1 MALTDKVKGEDK
13 KENDAYYKEVEK
25 KMSDYEKA
33 STSSSPDAIE
43 EPKFNYDYEDEVEY
57 HEDMEIRNGMEM
69 LNYERKPSEKF
80 SQRAKEAI
88 EGSSNMGNNPEWANV
103 YPEQQ
108 GFTGPEF
115 GKKLV
120 KTIERSKAKRDA
132 ATPTLDQFGDD
143 IEEKN
148 VGVNKTKSAYKP
160 KAMKKPVAIQES
172 KKIKINEAL
181 TEKGLE
187 SVSKWIDENGSRGA
201 GIKLIDAILRK
212 KIGLSSSDLADS
224 STFMNGLDAVEEALD
239 EKDLQGAYNIAKE
252 TAMEMIDEEGESYG
266 FMGEGSGDNINPKYT
281 HFAIDKSTGEV
292 VNGWEYEPEEDRES
306 IKYYCKMDLEDMFP
320 DRKPSE
326 FKVLTAKA
334 LTKQGIDPFN
344 SDNWQK
350 MGINED
356 TNTNL
361 ELKNVAKQIFGILK
375 KYQLKPSYEV
385 DGKEFNSKEP
395 QQGYGARIV
404 IDNNGMLTVAVYDR
418 GIWQT
423 LGRIDELDMGP
434 QSYPN
439 ERERKAINDIASK
452 IYKDIVATLGN
463 DKFEFRSNKEPD
475 RYGNY
480 IIQIRKKSTEN
491 NNKSEIKESTKMK
504 RLKFKKPFNGIETA
518 LRVIPESYRVDNK
531 VFEMTD
537 GNENYKIRW
546 EGSLTEG
553 KAVVLTAYDK
563 TLVKEDM
570 DKIKHLMGFKSQDT
584 LGNLKGKQRIEEN
597 NVFADML
604 KKTRTL
610 MTEGEDV
617 EKTGKYD
624 DGDGEKER
632 CDYVPCDEETVS
644 GGGDAEHLQ
653 ELSPETYDKVRA
665 AGLERGDSKGEELA
679 KKANELKYRDVIGK
693 AVKYLPTDGLGRK
706 GNVDKIY
713 KSDKYVDIHIW
724 DGDKMDLIRIY
735 KDSNDVKVQG
745 LKTEVDRPTA
755 NVLAKVK
762 KLAFGVESKAND
774 FKQLAETDKPDF

>member
-1 MALTDKVKGEDK
+1 MDKELLKKILRESTLSEAKPVGLALTDKVKGEDK

-43 EPKFNYDYEDEVEY
+43 EPKFNYGYEDEVEY

-80 SQRAKEAI
+80 SQRAKEGI

-160 KAMKKPVAIQES
+160 KVTKKPVAIQES
-172 KKIKINEAL
+172 K
-181 TEKGLE
+181 T
-187 SVSKWIDENGSRGA
+187 
-201 GIKLIDAILRK
+201 
-212 KIGLSSSDLADS
+212 
-224 STFMNGLDAVEEALD
+224 T
-239 EKDLQGAYNIAKE
+239 
-252 TAMEMIDEEGESYG
+252 EEGEMYG

-350 MGINED
+350 MGINEFD
-356 TNTNL
+356 VKPKTNNNKT
-361 ELKNVAKQIFGILK
+361 VI
-375 KYQLKPSYEV
+375 
-385 DGKEFNSKEP
+385 KEFNWPKSTLSSTFSQILYNELNKTFP
-395 QQGYGARIV
+395 NRYFIV
-404 IDNNGMLTVAVYDR
+404 IGKDLYLSQPHGDKKLLTINSDTDSVESIIGKLNNLLTY
-418 GIWQT
+418 
-423 LGRIDELDMGP
+423 
-434 QSYPN
+434 
-439 ERERKAINDIASK
+439 
-452 IYKDIVATLGN
+452 
-463 DKFEFRSNKEPD
+463 
-475 RYGNY
+475 
-480 IIQIRKKSTEN
+480 
-491 NNKSEIKESTKMK
+491 NKSEIKESTKMK

-518 LRVIPESYRVDNK
+518 LKVIPESYKVDNK

-570 DKIKHLMGFKSQDT
+570 DKIKHLMGFKSQET

-597 NVFADML
+597 NIFADML

-617 EKTGKYD
+617 KKKGLTEGATNDLMVAAKAGTLGSDIDTIVAKNGKHEVIKAMQVLMNNGLID
-624 DGDGEKER
+624 AEGMRKIGLMQRIQKMTEGEAKGEVKPDFLDLDGDGNKTEPMKDAAEDAKEKPVTKGEG
-632 CDYVPCDEETVS
+632 V
-644 GGGDAEHLQ
+644 EHLQ
-653 ELSPETYDKVRA
+653 ELSPETYDKVRD
-665 AGLERGDSKGEELA
+665 AGLERDDSKGKELA
-679 KKANELKYRDVIGK
+679 KTANELKYRDVIGK
-693 AVKYLPTDGLGRK
+693 AVKYLSKDGFGQEGK
-706 GNVDKIY
+706 VDEIKELRDHVEI
-713 KSDKYVDIHIW
+713 IIW
-724 DGDKMDLIRIY
+724 DGNKMDHMIIF
-735 KDSNDVKVQG
+735 KDSNDVKVG
-745 LKTEVDRPTA
+745 GIRMEVDRATA

-774 FKQLAETDKPDF
+774 FKQLA

>member
-1 MALTDKVKGEDK
+1 MDKKLLTRILRESTLSEAKPVGLALTDKVKGEDK

-132 ATPTLDQFGDD
+132 ATPTFDQFGDD

-160 KAMKKPVAIQES
+160 KAIKKPVAIQES

-187 SVSKWIDENGSRGA
+187 LVSKWIDENGSRGA

-239 EKDLQGAYNIAKE
+239 ERDLQGAYNIAKE
-252 TAMEMIDEEGESYG
+252 TAIEMIDEEGESYG
-266 FMGEGSGDNINPKYT
+266 FMEENINNDL
-281 HFAIDKSTGEV
+281 A
-292 VNGWEYEPEEDRES
+292 S
-306 IKYYCKMDLEDMFP
+306 IK
-320 DRKPSE
+320 
-326 FKVLTAKA
+326 AKA
-334 LTKQGIDPFN
+334 KQESRDCEC
-344 SDNWQK
+344 SQHV
-350 MGINED
+350 NEKSKGVYTIEDFYDAD
-356 TNTNL
+356 T
-361 ELKNVAKQIFGILK
+361 
-375 KYQLKPSYEV
+375 
-385 DGKEFNSKEP
+385 
-395 QQGYGARIV
+395 
-404 IDNNGMLTVAVYDR
+404 TVASFEN
-418 GIWQT
+418 
-423 LGRIDELDMGP
+423 GRQL
-434 QSYPN
+434 N
-439 ERERKAINDIASK
+439 
-452 IYKDIVATLGN
+452 
-463 DKFEFRSNKEPD
+463 
-475 RYGNY
+475 
-480 IIQIRKKSTEN
+480 EN

-570 DKIKHLMGFKSQDT
+570 AKIKHLMGFKSQDT
-584 LGNLKGKQRIEEN
+584 LGNLKGAQRIEEN
-597 NVFADML
+597 KVFADML

-610 MTEGEDV
+610 MTEGEAN
-617 EKTGKYD
+617 GKYD
-624 DGDGEKER
+624 DGDGKPEK
-632 CDYVPCDEETVS
+632 CDFVPCGEKPVS
-644 GGGDAEHLQ
+644 EAISWEQ
-653 ELSPETYDKVRA
+653 
-665 AGLERGDSKGEELA
+665 
-679 KKANELKYRDVIGK
+679 IM
-693 AVKYLPTDGLGRK
+693 
-706 GNVDKIY
+706 
-713 KSDKYVDIHIW
+713 
-724 DGDKMDLIRIY
+724 DGDKINQLQVVPGRSFSSPEELENATMTIIGKLDD
-735 KDSNDVKVQG
+735 K
-745 LKTEVDRPTA
+745 
-755 NVLAKVK
+755 KVK
-762 KLAFGVESKAND
+762 LKGNKDGKEYHFDIADLRTFDDPQNRVNFS
-774 FKQLAETDKPDF
+774 

>member
-1 MALTDKVKGEDK
+1 MDKELLKKILRESTLSEAKPVGLALTDKVKGEDK
-13 KENDAYYKEVEK
+13 EENDAYYKEVEK

-33 STSSSPDAIE
+33 STSSPSDAIE

-57 HEDMEIRNGMEM
+57 HKDMEIRNGMEM

-108 GFTGPEF
+108 GFTGPGF
-115 GKKLV
+115 GKELA
-120 KTIERSKAKRDA
+120 KTIKGSKEKRDA
-132 ATPTLDQFGDD
+132 ASELSN
-143 IEEKN
+143 KN
-148 VGVNKTKSAYKP
+148 TTSVNATDFKDSAMTKRP
-160 KAMKKPVAIQES
+160 KSIAISED
-172 KKIKINEAL
+172 
-181 TEKGLE
+181 
-187 SVSKWIDENGSRGA
+187 VSK
-201 GIKLIDAILRK
+201 
-212 KIGLSSSDLADS
+212 
-224 STFMNGLDAVEEALD
+224 
-239 EKDLQGAYNIAKE
+239 
-252 TAMEMIDEEGESYG
+252 
-266 FMGEGSGDNINPKYT
+266 
-281 HFAIDKSTGEV
+281 
-292 VNGWEYEPEEDRES
+292 
-306 IKYYCKMDLEDMFP
+306 
-320 DRKPSE
+320 
-326 FKVLTAKA
+326 TAKA

-356 TNTNL
+356 ANTDL

-385 DGKEFNSKEP
+385 DGKEFQSKEP

-404 IDNNGMLTVAVYDR
+404 IDNNGILTVAVYDR

-423 LGRIDELDMGP
+423 LGRIDELDMGNV
-434 QSYPN
+434 SYPN
-439 ERERKAINDIASK
+439 EKEVKAINGIASK
-452 IYKDIVATLGN
+452 IYNDIVTTLGN

-480 IIQIRKKSTEN
+480 VIQIRKKTTEN

-518 LRVIPESYRVDNK
+518 LKVIPESYKVDNK
-531 VFEMTD
+531 IFEMTD

-570 DKIKHLMGFKSQDT
+570 DKIKHLMGFKSQET

-597 NVFADML
+597 NIFADML

-610 MTEGEDV
+610 MTEGE
-617 EKTGKYD
+617 EKGKYD
-624 DGDGEKER
+624 DGDGKVEK
-632 CDYVPCDEETVS
+632 CDFVPCDEKPVS
-644 GGGDAEHLQ
+644 EGEGAEHLQ
-653 ELSPETYDKVRA
+653 ELSPETYDKVRD

-679 KKANELKYRDVIGK
+679 KTANELKYRDVIGK
-693 AVKYLPTDGLGRK
+693 AVKYLSTDGYPLEGK
-706 GNVDKIY
+706 VDKI
-713 KSDKYVDIHIW
+713 KEFGEYVHVVIR
-724 DGDKMDLIRIY
+724 GGNKMDLIRIF

-745 LKTEVDRPTA
+745 LGTEVDRATA

-774 FKQLAETDKPDF
+774 FKQLAETDKPD

>member
-1 MALTDKVKGEDK
+1 MDKELLKKILRESTLSEAKPVGLALTDKVKGEDK

-33 STSSSPDAIE
+33 STSSPSDAIE

-69 LNYERKPSEKF
+69 LNYDRKPSEKF

-132 ATPTLDQFGDD
+132 ATPTFDQFGDD
-143 IEEKN
+143 IEQKN

-160 KAMKKPVAIQES
+160 KVTKKPVAIQES

-187 SVSKWIDENGSRGA
+187 LVSKWIDEKGSRGV
-201 GIKLIDAILRK
+201 GIKLIDTILRK
-212 KIGLSSSDLADS
+212 KIGLSSSDLPDS

-252 TAMEMIDEEGESYG
+252 TAMEMIDEEGEAYG
-266 FMGEGSGDNINPKYT
+266 FMGE
-281 HFAIDKSTGEV
+281 ST
-292 VNGWEYEPEEDRES
+292 NNDLAS
-306 IKYYCKMDLEDMFP
+306 IK
-320 DRKPSE
+320 
-326 FKVLTAKA
+326 AKA
-334 LTKQGIDPFN
+334 KQESRDCECA
-344 SDNWQK
+344 QHV
-350 MGINED
+350 NEKSKGVYTIEDFYDAD
-356 TNTNL
+356 T
-361 ELKNVAKQIFGILK
+361 
-375 KYQLKPSYEV
+375 
-385 DGKEFNSKEP
+385 
-395 QQGYGARIV
+395 
-404 IDNNGMLTVAVYDR
+404 TVASFEN
-418 GIWQT
+418 
-423 LGRIDELDMGP
+423 GRQL
-434 QSYPN
+434 N
-439 ERERKAINDIASK
+439 
-452 IYKDIVATLGN
+452 
-463 DKFEFRSNKEPD
+463 
-475 RYGNY
+475 
-480 IIQIRKKSTEN
+480 EN

-518 LRVIPESYRVDNK
+518 LKVIPESYKVDNK

-570 DKIKHLMGFKSQDT
+570 DKIKHLMGFKSQET

-597 NVFADML
+597 NIFADML

-610 MTEGEDV
+610 MTEGE
-617 EKTGKYD
+617 EK
-624 DGDGEKER
+624 
-632 CDYVPCDEETVS
+632 PVS
-644 GGGDAEHLQ
+644 EAISWEQ
-653 ELSPETYDKVRA
+653 
-665 AGLERGDSKGEELA
+665 
-679 KKANELKYRDVIGK
+679 IM
-693 AVKYLPTDGLGRK
+693 
-706 GNVDKIY
+706 
-713 KSDKYVDIHIW
+713 
-724 DGDKMDLIRIY
+724 DGDKIKQLQVVPGRSFSSPEELENATMTIIGKLD
-735 KDSNDVKVQG
+735 DN
-745 LKTEVDRPTA
+745 
-755 NVLAKVK
+755 KVK
-762 KLAFGVESKAND
+762 LKGNKDGKEYHYRIDDLRSVDDPENRVNFN
-774 FKQLAETDKPDF
+774 

>member
-1 MALTDKVKGEDK
+1 MDKELLKKILRESTLSEAKPVGLALTDKVKGEDK

-33 STSSSPDAIE
+33 STSSPSDAIE

-69 LNYERKPSEKF
+69 LNYDRKPSEKF

-88 EGSSNMGNNPEWANV
+88 EGSANMGNNPEWANV

-148 VGVNKTKSAYKP
+148 VGENKTKSAYKP
-160 KAMKKPVAIQES
+160 KVTKKPVAIQES
-172 KKIKINEAL
+172 KTVKINEAL

-187 SVSKWIDENGSRGA
+187 LVSKWIAEKGSRGA
-201 GIKLIDAILRK
+201 GIKLIDTILRK
-212 KIGLSSSDLADS
+212 KIGLSSSDLPDS

-252 TAMEMIDEEGESYG
+252 TAMEMIDEEGEAYG
-266 FMGEGSGDNINPKYT
+266 FM
-281 HFAIDKSTGEV
+281 
-292 VNGWEYEPEEDRES
+292 EESANNDLAS
-306 IKYYCKMDLEDMFP
+306 IK
-320 DRKPSE
+320 
-326 FKVLTAKA
+326 AKA
-334 LTKQGIDPFN
+334 KQESRDCECA
-344 SDNWQK
+344 QHV
-350 MGINED
+350 NEKSKGVYTIEDFYDAD
-356 TNTNL
+356 T
-361 ELKNVAKQIFGILK
+361 
-375 KYQLKPSYEV
+375 
-385 DGKEFNSKEP
+385 
-395 QQGYGARIV
+395 
-404 IDNNGMLTVAVYDR
+404 TVASFEN
-418 GIWQT
+418 
-423 LGRIDELDMGP
+423 GRKL
-434 QSYPN
+434 N
-439 ERERKAINDIASK
+439 
-452 IYKDIVATLGN
+452 
-463 DKFEFRSNKEPD
+463 
-475 RYGNY
+475 
-480 IIQIRKKSTEN
+480 EN

-518 LRVIPESYRVDNK
+518 LKVIPESYKVDNK

-610 MTEGEDV
+610 MTEGEAKPDFL
-617 EKTGKYD
+617 D
-624 DGDGEKER
+624 
-632 CDYVPCDEETVS
+632 
-644 GGGDAEHLQ
+644 L
-653 ELSPETYDKVRA
+653 DK
-665 AGLERGDSKGEELA
+665 
-679 KKANELKYRDVIGK
+679 
-693 AVKYLPTDGLGRK
+693 
-706 GNVDKIY
+706 
-713 KSDKYVDIHIW
+713 
-724 DGDKMDLIRIY
+724 DGDKEEPM
-735 KDSNDVKVQG
+735 KDAAVDAKEKPVSEGEVEDM
-745 LKTEVDRPTA
+745 TEEV
-755 NVLAKVK
+755 
-762 KLAFGVESKAND
+762 VEEVITKEESTED
-774 FKQLAETDKPDF
+774 